1 MDTERDKRVYDQ
13 TNSLLDSLEERGFQ
27 PDEFTVRFCRS
38 IAEGIE
44 DLSELFKFRPE
55 EDDE

>member
-1 MDTERDKRVYDQ
+1 MDPEREKNVYDQ
-13 TNSLLDSLEERGFQ
+13 TNSLLDDLEKRGFK
-27 PDEFTVRFCRS
+27 PNEFTIRLCRS

-44 DLSELFKFRPE
+44 DLSELFKFAPE